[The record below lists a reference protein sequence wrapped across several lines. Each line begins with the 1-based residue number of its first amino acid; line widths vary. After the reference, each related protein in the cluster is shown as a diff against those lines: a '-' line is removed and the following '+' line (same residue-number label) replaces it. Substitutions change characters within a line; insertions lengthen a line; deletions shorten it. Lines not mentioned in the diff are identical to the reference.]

1 MCTALSFDL
10 HSLPRAMGTNAL
22 EEPAA
27 SIFRMP
33 VYLKTE
39 VVTLLARR

>member
-1 MCTALSFDL
+1 
-10 HSLPRAMGTNAL
+10 MGTNAL

-33 VYLKTE
+33 IYQKTE
-39 VVTLLARR
+39 VVTLLAGCKKIRRE